1 MPNDAVCITLAVVP
15 DQDFHVRVREPKA
28 NKKYPDR
35 LCPAGSTP
43 AWVKRLVKRGQDLS
57 LPPLIDHAGSHF
69 LDCITDSA
77 LKAGSTPQIEAATA
91 LAWAIISMVKPT
103 VRQKQ
108 LWVEDPGDGD
118 IKRLCSELLGVGAG
132 LHLLTAAKVIDFRTI
147 NKLGDDFDYE
157 AFSPDG
163 KRILIEAKG
172 TFNGVSL
179 NPHRKS
185 FAKKLKNNGFL
196 KPGASRG
203 YSSAVGIVFATW
215 STAKRGFDVELLDPE
230 HSGEVFREDYI
241 RSVIRYYARRFG
253 EDLQNEVGARRLDD
267 LSKSSNL
274 FSKEEPLLHQLG
286 SDKHESRAF
295 YRVVIRLRRG
305 TVIQEFLGSFW
316 ESRAVAPPYR
326 LGSRRDTAL
335 PIAFIGF
342 DREILR
348 FIRERRFDELLEY
361 RGGTETQF
369 VFDDGGVQGQF
380 SLDESGILRGWM
392 TSIPSPDTVF
402 EAPHPVDKKRQ
413 AASE

>member
-1 MPNDAVCITLAVVP
+1 
-15 DQDFHVRVREPKA
+15 
-28 NKKYPDR
+28 
-35 LCPAGSTP
+35 
-43 AWVKRLVKRGQDLS
+43 
-57 LPPLIDHAGSHF
+57 
-69 LDCITDSA
+69 
-77 LKAGSTPQIEAATA
+77 
-91 LAWAIISMVKPT
+91 
-103 VRQKQ
+103 
-108 LWVEDPGDGD
+108 
-118 IKRLCSELLGVGAG
+118 
-132 LHLLTAAKVIDFRTI
+132 
-147 NKLGDDFDYE
+147 
-157 AFSPDG
+157 
-163 KRILIEAKG
+163 
-172 TFNGVSL
+172 
-179 NPHRKS
+179 
-185 FAKKLKNNGFL
+185 
-196 KPGASRG
+196 
-203 YSSAVGIVFATW
+203 
-215 STAKRGFDVELLDPE
+215 VELLDPE